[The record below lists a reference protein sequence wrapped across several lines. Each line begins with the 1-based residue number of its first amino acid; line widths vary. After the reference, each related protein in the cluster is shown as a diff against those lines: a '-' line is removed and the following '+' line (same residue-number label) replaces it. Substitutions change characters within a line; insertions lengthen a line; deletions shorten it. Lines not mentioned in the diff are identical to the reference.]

1 MSTPESKEMLEIL
14 KKLQNTQNNAQQVT
28 NAQNNVHESAQH
40 VSVSPDAQEMYNIL
54 YKLEKA
60 TTTAT
65 KKVVNETVKS
75 PELSTATL
83 HENTISINGQYNI
96 EIVEHT
102 VIKGVKKKFYNI
114 KNSAGDMIYNDIA
127 LFESAMGIVK
137 GLMFGN
143 DKHRVE
149 KIVDLDER
157 YSSYLTEAAMYK
169 QKAATLKESYKQDV
183 ALAKQGSAVTKM
195 NQIKKQI
202 KTLL

>member
-1 MSTPESKEMLEIL
+1 MSTPESKEMLDIL
-14 KKLQNTQNNAQQVT
+14 KKLQSVQDNTQQVT
-28 NAQNNVHESAQH
+28 DVQNNVHESAQP

-60 TTTAT
+60 TTAAT

-96 EIVEHT
+96 EIVEHSI
-102 VIKGVKKKFYNI
+102 IKGVKKKFYNI
-114 KNSAGDMIYNDIA
+114 KNSDGDMLYSDIA

-137 GLMFGN
+137 GLMFGKN
-143 DKHRVE
+143 ENTIE

-169 QKAATLKESYKQDV
+169 QKAVTLKESYKQDV